1 MIRHLV
7 RSVIDKAQGA
17 IDAAQQ
23 LVRQKVFR
31 QSPISQETQG
41 DGKHQNPE
49 EAEKSASEERK
60 SERDQKTFSEE
71 KQGKKTF
78 SDVEEES
85 VEKTI
90 QVLSDKDLK
99 PRSSLV
105 DRVQPLAQEAYSF
118 GGSSDWLLR
127 RSGGALANVSVS
139 GVGLPIDPDAWAK
152 AHPVD
157 DELELGLLSDD
168 LGEPSMVLLA
178 RSPRELFCHWTLSE
192 AWRSERDALSI
203 VLFVGSKPLAS
214 KRLSDLAAERCYLR
228 VVDAAGIFSAAILH
242 PRERKPILQ
251 SNPIALTLP
260 EDWKEAPPVFVSLEM
275 DAALEAQSERVVW
288 TALPE
293 EESDILYVPHHT
305 PAPLTWSQEAK
316 TRAWVTH
323 EVEEA
328 TWVYSGGQSLQS
340 PPSHAQ
346 EAKSVREASKEED
359 AVMGRKN

>member
-31 QSPISQETQG
+31 QRPISQATQ
-41 DGKHQNPE
+41 E
-49 EAEKSASEERK
+49 EEKRPSSHTAVKGASEIEK
-60 SERDQKTFSEE
+60 SEREQNASFEE
-71 KQGKKTF
+71 KKTP
-78 SDVEEES
+78 SEVR
-85 VEKTI
+85 VEKKEATI
-90 QVLSDKDLK
+90 QVLSDEDLK
-99 PRSSLV
+99 PRSSLRE
-105 DRVQPLAQEAYSF
+105 RVQPPQEAYSF

-127 RSGGALANVSVS
+127 RSGGALASVSVS

-157 DELELGLLSDD
+157 DDLALGLLADD

-192 AWRSERDALSI
+192 AWRAERDALSI

-214 KRLSDLAAERCYLR
+214 KRLVELAAERCYLR
-228 VVDAAGIFSAAILH
+228 VVDAAGVFSAAILH
-242 PRERKPILQ
+242 PRERRPILQ

-305 PAPLTWSQEAK
+305 PAPLTWSQESK

-346 EAKSVREASKEED
+346 EANSVREASKSED
-359 AVMGRKN
+359 AATDRKN